1 MLRDFSPQ
9 ALMMGLVAAFTGF
22 ASSFAV
28 CIEGL
33 RSVGASEPQIATAL
47 AALSIA
53 MGLPA
58 ILFSIKSKIPVS
70 LAWSTPGAALL
81 ATTGSVAGGFSA
93 AIGAFIVCGIGLTLA
108 GLWRPLGRAV
118 ESIPSPIANGMLAG
132 VLVNLCFA
140 PFKAI
145 AFDPWLGLPILAAW
159 IVAGAINRLFA
170 VPAALIAFI
179 FVVAFGVDVPEGAL
193 RDVMAQPVLTLA
205 LTSPTISLEAMTN
218 IAIPLFIVT
227 MASQNIPGLAVIKS
241 NGYPTHASLWLSV
254 TGGFSTVCAFF
265 GGHAVNLAAI
275 TAALCAGPDAN
286 ADPSK
291 RYWAAITAGSMYVL
305 FGLLASL
312 VTGLMALAPAVLIQ
326 AVAGL
331 ALIGAFSGAAVAAL
345 EAPDSREAAAVT
357 FLLSASGISV
367 FGISGAFW
375 GLLAG
380 LTVLAVK
387 KLFRSSG
394 R

>member
-1 MLRDFSPQ
+1 
-9 ALMMGLVAAFTGF
+9 MGLVAAFTGF

-33 RSVGASEPQIATAL
+33 KSVGATEPQTATAL

-58 ILFSIKSKIPVS
+58 IFFSIRSRVPVS

-81 ATTGSVAGGFSA
+81 VTTGSIAGGFSA
-93 AIGAFIVCGIGLTLA
+93 AVGAFIVCGAGLTLA

-118 ESIPSPIANGMLAG
+118 GSIPAPIANGMLAG

-145 AFDPWLGLPILAAW
+145 AFEPWFGLAILGAW
-159 IVAGAINRLFA
+159 VIAGAINRLWA
-170 VPAALIAFI
+170 VPAALAAFVG
-179 FVVAFGVDVPEGAL
+179 VVWLGVEVPEGAVAAVFDKPL
-193 RDVMAQPVLTLA
+193 LAVTLTA
-205 LTSPTISLEAMTN
+205 PSISLEAITN

-227 MASQNIPGLAVIKS
+227 MASQNVPGLAVIKS
-241 NGYPTHASLWLSV
+241 NGYRLRSNLWLSV
-254 TGGFSTVCAFF
+254 TGMFSTASAFF

-275 TAALCAGPDAN
+275 TAALCAGPDAHV
-286 ADPSK
+286 DPAR
-291 RYWAAITAGSMYVL
+291 RYWAAIVAGVTYVL
-305 FGLLASL
+305 FGLLATI
-312 VTGLMALAPAVLIQ
+312 VTGLIALAPAVLIQ

-345 EAPDSREAAAVT
+345 EPAESREAAAVT
-357 FLLSASGISV
+357 FLLSASGISI

-380 LTVLAVK
+380 LAVMAVK
-387 KLFRSSG
+387 KVLRPSG
-394 R
+394 